1 MKLYAGHL
9 PLLKDMV
16 VKKNVGDLQQE
27 CKLEGDYQGVAI
39 LECVKMTKAEYW
51 CYKFLLH
58 CGMSI
63 EEADYWVA
71 TLPKSCFLNKSSYQK

>member
-1 MKLYAGHL
+1 MKLTVKHL

-27 CKLEGDYQGVAI
+27 CKLEGDYQGVTI
-39 LECVKMTKAEYW
+39 LECVKITNAEHW
-51 CYKFLLH
+51 CHKFLLH

-63 EEADYWVA
+63 DEVERWVKF
-71 TLPKSCFLNKSSYQK
+71 LPKSCFLNKSSYQK